1 MPVRHLP
8 LLNFMAQV
16 QLHQGS
22 RSVFSPLKSEAW
34 TTGMLSALL
43 SDIVRV
49 FILSL
54 IEYMSKGPSGPI
66 EDWKEMSTVKGT
78 E

>member
-1 MPVRHLP
+1 
-8 LLNFMAQV
+8 
-16 QLHQGS
+16 
-22 RSVFSPLKSEAW
+22 
-34 TTGMLSALL
+34 MLSALL